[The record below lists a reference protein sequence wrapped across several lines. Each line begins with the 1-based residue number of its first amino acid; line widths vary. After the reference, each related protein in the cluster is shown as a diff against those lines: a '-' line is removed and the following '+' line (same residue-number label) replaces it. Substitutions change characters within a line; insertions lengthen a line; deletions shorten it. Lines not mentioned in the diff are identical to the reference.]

1 MKRVN
6 GFIFML
12 ILLLTLFV
20 MLGLA
25 CNRSPS
31 SPRGLYRLTEGTPQ
45 RGKYVALAMPL
56 KQIAG
61 IPGDIVTVT
70 PQGSYINGRLIPNSA
85 PVPPRHYPYGQYILG
100 PTDLWLV
107 GKDPMSWDSRY
118 FGPIPESLINAIAQP
133 VWVEDST
140 PLLRTNR

>member
-61 IPGDIVTVT
+61 MPGDIVTVT
-70 PQGSYINGRLIPNSA
+70 PQGTYINGRLIPNSA
-85 PVPPRHYPYGQYILG
+85 PVAPRHYPYGQYILG

>member
-45 RGKYVALAMPL
+45 RGKYVALSMPL

-61 IPGDIVTVT
+61 MSGDIVTVT
-70 PQGSYINGRLIPNSA
+70 PQGSYINGS
-85 PVPPRHYPYGQYILG
+85 
-100 PTDLWLV
+100 
-107 GKDPMSWDSRY
+107 
-118 FGPIPESLINAIAQP
+118 
-133 VWVEDST
+133 
-140 PLLRTNR
+140 